1 MKKCLI
7 IDPWSQESQNI
18 TEEKENRESNNEVY
32 SISFEGFREVLFGTS
47 VDCPGNSESHDCNH
61 SSEHRYVD
69 EVFYD
74 AGKNLLESRES
85 FYDLAFILS
94 CFECFTGGIGLIDRL
109 GFGRDRSGIFERLR
123 MRIFSLCSNSK
134 IRQNSA
140 QKSRKSQRFRRKK

>member
-7 IDPWSQESQNI
+7 IDPWSQESQNV

-74 AGKNLLESRES
+74 ACKNLLESRES
-85 FYDLAFILS
+85 FHDLTFILS
-94 CFECFTGGIGLIDRL
+94 CFECFTGGIGLIDTGTSGTRNL
-109 GFGRDRSGIFERLR
+109 FGNDNGCSSRFVSGE
-123 MRIFSLCSNSK
+123 FSCRGS
-134 IRQNSA
+134 
-140 QKSRKSQRFRRKK
+140 